1 LHTPDQIRAPA
12 TPRQPRLLEEVRRA
26 GRARQFSD
34 RTVDAY
40 TGWVRR
46 YVLFHD
52 KRHPR
57 ELDGL
62 AVAAFLTHLADER
75 DVSVSTQRQASSAL
89 LFVYREVLEIPIE
102 APAGIARPG
111 RRRRPP
117 NVLSRDEV
125 AAVLAEKRGTAGLV
139 AKLLYGAGLWL
150 MEALE
155 LRLKDLSFDR
165 GEITV
170 RGGKGGHDCV
180 TVLPRALDADLRR
193 QVADVRRRHAADLHA
208 GAGWVALPD
217 ALARKM
223 PNAGR
228 DPAWQY
234 LFPATRLLTE
244 PAPGAVTTC
253 TRPPS
258 SARSP
263 PPAVG
268 PGSRSA

>member
-52 KRHPR
+52 QRHPR

-89 LFVYREVLEIPIE
+89 LFLYREVLGIPIE

-139 AKLLYGAGLWL
+139 AKLLYGAG
-150 MEALE
+150 
-155 LRLKDLSFDR
+155 S
-165 GEITV
+165 G
-170 RGGKGGHDCV
+170 
-180 TVLPRALDADLRR
+180 
-193 QVADVRRRHAADLHA
+193 
-208 GAGWVALPD
+208 
-217 ALARKM
+217 
-223 PNAGR
+223 
-228 DPAWQY
+228 
-234 LFPATRLLTE
+234 
-244 PAPGAVTTC
+244 
-253 TRPPS
+253 
-258 SARSP
+258 
-263 PPAVG
+263 
-268 PGSRSA
+268 